1 MPFTDAKIRG
11 LRPRRTRYEL
21 PEDGRTGLLIRVSP
35 YGSKTWAVRYRYRGK
50 QRRLAIGSYP
60 ELSLVDARGKLA
72 DVMKQLRGGRDPG
85 VIALDA
91 RQAIQTAPTVDDL
104 VQEYLTRH
112 AQKSFRPATVREDTR
127 ILNKEVLP
135 SWRGLLAK
143 DIARRDVITI
153 LNAVEDR
160 GVFVQRNRVA
170 GVLSRLFIYAL
181 DAGIVDSS
189 PAVHLP
195 RLKKVGSVKVELPRS
210 RFLSK
215 EEIRSFW
222 RNVET
227 IPISPSMKAALK
239 WLLVTGQRRGEVAG
253 TARKELD
260 GDVWIVPSTRTK
272 NGQDQF
278 LPLPALALD
287 VLKEAD
293 AARIRPEPTR
303 LNRKDRPTY
312 DAEPSPWLFPSVRYG
327 QPITPAALTCAVV
340 RHREQLGIGDATVH
354 DLRRTMATWLGELG
368 VAKDLISALLNH
380 APKGVTDQH
389 YNKASMLG
397 PKRKAMATWGT
408 WLEKVVAGKSVKE
421 DVIPITKAR
430 RRAR

>member
-1 MPFTDAKIRG
+1 MAFTDAKIRA

-21 PEDGRTGLLIRVSP
+21 PEGGRTGLLIRVSP
-35 YGSKTWAVRYRYRGK
+35 YGAKTWAVRYRYRGRQK
-50 QRRLAIGSYP
+50 RLAIGSYP

-72 DVMKQLRGGRDPG
+72 GVMKQLRDGRDPG

-91 RQAIQTAPTVDDL
+91 RQAIQTAPTVDEL

-112 AQKSFRPATVREDTR
+112 AQQEFRPATVREDRR
-127 ILNKEVLP
+127 ILEKEILP
-135 SWRGLLAK
+135 SWRGRLAK
-143 DIARRDVITI
+143 DITRRDVITI
-153 LNAVEDR
+153 LNAIADR
-160 GVFVQRNRVA
+160 GVYVQRNRVA

-215 EEIRSFW
+215 DEIRSFW
-222 RNVET
+222 KNVES
-227 IPISPSMKAALK
+227 IPISPSMKCALK
-239 WLLVTGQRRGEVAG
+239 WLLLTGQRRSE
-253 TARKELD
+253 TALAARCEIADDLWTIP
-260 GDVWIVPSTRTK
+260 GTRTK
-272 NGQDQF
+272 NEQEQL

-293 AARIRPEPTR
+293 LARIRPAPTR
-303 LNRKDRPTY
+303 LNRKDRRPY

-340 RHREQLGIGDATVH
+340 RHRDALRIGDATIH
-354 DLRRTMATWLGELG
+354 DLRRTFATWLGEIG
-368 VAKDLISALLNH
+368 IPKDVISALLNH
-380 APKGVTDQH
+380 APKGITDQH
-389 YNKASMLG
+389 YNHATMLE
-397 PKRKAMATWGT
+397 PKRRAMQTWSN
-408 WLEKVVAGKSVKE
+408 WLEKVIAGDAVTE
-421 DVIPITKAR
+421 NVLPLR
-430 RRAR
+430 RVRREIS